1 MAADTW
7 LKLHTSLLTS
17 AKFCSLPSNEHRWA
31 FICLLL
37 MAKKG
42 LESAPERLLLGHLFM
57 SKKRWKTVRS
67 ELIESGLL
75 DENGSVNGFED
86 SQLSFNALRQRRYKE
101 RHRGVIDGVTGN
113 AKKVTDAEADAE
125 AEKKKN
131 PPTPRKAKTARQAS
145 LAASVT
151 AVQIVTLVNE
161 RFGTNR
167 SASPTLVRA
176 VEILLRAGH
185 TADDIMLVVRHRLT
199 NEEWFTP
206 AKFGA
211 ESLIRR
217 DKFPS
222 MLQVAKDSQPR
233 PITSASVDEGGWEY

>member
-37 MAKKG
+37 LAKKG
-42 LESAPERLLLGHLFM
+42 LESAPERLTLGHLFM
-57 SKKRWKTVRS
+57 SKKRWKTIRAD
-67 ELIESGLL
+67 LIEAGLL
-75 DENGSVNGFED
+75 DASGSVNGFED

-101 RHRGVIDGVTGN
+101 RHRCVTNGVTSN
-113 AKKVTDAEADAE
+113 AKKVTDAEAE

-131 PPTPRKAKTARQAS
+131 KIPTARKSS
-145 LAASVT
+145 LAAVT
-151 AVQIVTLVNE
+151 TATQVIGMVNDKFGLE
-161 RFGTNR
+161 RGAT
-167 SASPTLVRA
+167 PTLIRA
-176 VEILLRAGH
+176 VEILFRAGH
-185 TADDIMLVVRHRLT
+185 THDDILTVVEHRLA
-199 NEEWFTP
+199 NEEWFDP
-206 AKFGA
+206 KKHGA

-222 MLQVAKDSQPR
+222 MLQVAKDAPR
-233 PITSASVDEGGWEY
+233 RSDELNFEPEPWRN